1 MDFRLETQRLILR
14 RFDLD
19 DAPHVA
25 HLAGDKQIADMTAN
39 IPHPYSL
46 KNALDWIRTHEEA
59 LQNKASIIFAI
70 TLKDTDQLIGAV
82 SLEGISGDGVPSL
95 GYWLGVPYWGSG
107 YAFEAAHALI
117 EFSKHSYDLKKV
129 KVMHLV
135 GNERSKS
142 VILKVGFT
150 YQENHINRMM
160 GKEREVC
167 VYEKVL

>member
-1 MDFRLETQRLILR
+1 MPPLR
-14 RFDLD
+14 NR
-19 DAPHVA
+19 
-25 HLAGDKQIADMTAN
+25 
-39 IPHPYSL
+39 
-46 KNALDWIRTHEEA
+46 
-59 LQNKASIIFAI
+59 ASIVFAI
-70 TLKDTDQLIGAV
+70 TLKDTGELIGAV
-82 SLEGISGDGVPSL
+82 SLEGICDDGVGSL

-107 YAFEAAHALI
+107 YAFEAAYALI

-142 VILKVGFT
+142 VILKLGFT

-167 VYEKVL
+167 VYELVISDFISLKF